1 MISIVR
7 RTLIKL
13 GGTVS
18 ATPPYKSEGFSS
30 KSIMN
35 HLLWTI
41 GTIYQTTL
49 DYQLHPNTSH
59 IHPYMCG

>member
-30 KSIMN
+30 KSIMDYRN
-35 HLLWTI
+35 HLSNNI
-41 GTIYQTTL
+41 IRNVKGEFG
-49 DYQLHPNTSH
+49 S
-59 IHPYMCG
+59 

>member
-41 GTIYQTTL
+41 GTIYQTTSSE
-49 DYQLHPNTSH
+49 T
-59 IHPYMCG
+59 